1 MALDRLEAIRA
12 FCRIVELGSF
22 SKASEVLGV
31 AKTTISGQIQALEER
46 LGMTLLHRSTRR
58 VYPTTDGTAYYE
70 QVKILLENFDDLEN
84 LIQDKSTLRG
94 KIKIETTAPL
104 GSNLLI
110 PALPD
115 FLQKYPEI
123 RLEIRCSERAVDLIQ
138 EGVDCALRGGP
149 VTEPDLVC
157 KLVGQMRF
165 CLCAAPRYLANAPEL
180 SHPRDLT
187 QHQYIGFRF
196 PVTDKLHTYTLK
208 NGDEMYNVEL
218 APYLTFNNADV
229 YCSASL
235 AGLGIIAMPRAS
247 VQRYFESGELV
258 EVLPNWQTSSMPIS
272 IVYPYSRR
280 LSARVRA
287 FVDWAT
293 SLFENNPI
301 WGKD

>member
-22 SKASEVLGV
+22 SKASEALGV

-46 LGMTLLHRSTRR
+46 LGMTLLHRSTRH
-58 VYPTTDGTAYYE
+58 VYPTTGGTAYYE

-157 KLVGQMRF
+157 KPVGQMRF
-165 CLCAAPRYLANAPEL
+165 CLCASLSGQCPRTLPPSGFSSTSVYWL
-180 SHPRDLT
+180 SFS
-187 QHQYIGFRF
+187 G
-196 PVTDKLHTYTLK
+196 
-208 NGDEMYNVEL
+208 NG
-218 APYLTFNNADV
+218 
-229 YCSASL
+229 
-235 AGLGIIAMPRAS
+235 
-247 VQRYFESGELV
+247 
-258 EVLPNWQTSSMPIS
+258 
-272 IVYPYSRR
+272 
-280 LSARVRA
+280 
-287 FVDWAT
+287 
-293 SLFENNPI
+293 
-301 WGKD
+301 

>member
-22 SKASEVLGV
+22 SKASDALGV
-31 AKTTISGQIQALEER
+31 AKTTISGQVQALEER

-58 VYPTTDGTAYYE
+58 VYPTTDGVVYYE
-70 QVKILLENFDDLEN
+70 QVKVLLENFDDLEN
-84 LIQDKSTLRG
+84 SIQDSGTLRG

-104 GSNLLI
+104 GSHLLI

-115 FLQKYPEI
+115 FLKKYPEI

-157 KLVGQMRF
+157 KPIGQMRF
-165 CLCAAPRYLANAPEL
+165 CLCASPRYLAHAPEL
-180 SHPRDLT
+180 SHPRDLAN
-187 QHQYIGFRF
+187 HQYIGFRF

-208 NGDEMYNVEL
+208 NGDESYAVEL

-229 YCSASL
+229 YCHASL

-258 EVLPNWQTSSMPIS
+258 EVLPQWQTSSMPIS

-287 FVDWAT
+287 FVDWAA
-293 SLFENNPI
+293 SLFDNNPM